1 MSVNAKKL
9 AFLSLLLS
17 FDVLLIILSGILEFN
32 TLFLLAAASFCVG
45 IAIRESSKQ
54 LGFGF
59 YLGSI
64 LLSLLLAPNKL
75 YCITYAAMG
84 LYIVVIEFA
93 FDKLIRIRDIRYRR
107 KDFWLIKYIVFN
119 LMLIPMLLLM
129 PKLIYEG
136 DLNLRILGVLCSA
149 AQILLFIYDKAY
161 EYFQSTVWNK
171 IRKYMRLI

>member
-84 LYIVVIEFA
+84 LYIVVIEFV
-93 FDKLIRIRDIRYRR
+93 FDKLIRISDLRYRR
-107 KDFWLIKYIVFN
+107 KAFWLIKYIVFN
-119 LMLIPMLLLM
+119 LMLIPILLLM

-136 DLNLRILGVLCSA
+136 DLNLRILGVLCLV

-161 EYFQSTVWNK
+161 DYFQSTVWNK
-171 IRKYMRLI
+171 VRKYIRLI